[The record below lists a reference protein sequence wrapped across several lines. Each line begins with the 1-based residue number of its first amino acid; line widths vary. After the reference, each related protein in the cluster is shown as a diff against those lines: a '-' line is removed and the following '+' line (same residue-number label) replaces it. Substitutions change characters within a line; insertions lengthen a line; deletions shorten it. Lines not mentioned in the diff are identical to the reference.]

1 MRVDIWRFLSSKIPV
16 SVLIL
21 TAMATLICYVNVA
34 ESQEYVTDG
43 LIGFWTMDKTDIQGN
58 TVKDMSGEDNHG
70 EIGGDPKIVKG
81 KIDDALQFDGTD
93 DFISIPDLGNEVAVS
108 VDLWAIADQ
117 PFPNIRGL
125 LSTFDPP
132 QWKAGTVHFKFESN
146 QIDILK
152 NGGGR
157 IQVAAIPDEWYHVGY
172 TCDTEANELK
182 LYVDGELIN
191 TVAAGVEPNNL
202 THLRIGSEHEG
213 RYFPGILDEVRLYN
227 RALTEEE
234 MEQNFA
240 VKSNSLAV
248 NAAAKLAVTWGV
260 LKSNGGNRNDSI

>member
-70 EIGGDPKIVKG
+70 EIGGDPEIVKG

-108 VDLWAIADQ
+108 VDLWAIANQ
-117 PFPNIRGL
+117 PFANIRGL
-125 LSTFDPP
+125 L
-132 QWKAGTVHFKFESN
+132 G
-146 QIDILK
+146 
-152 NGGGR
+152 
-157 IQVAAIPDEWYHVGY
+157 
-172 TCDTEANELK
+172 
-182 LYVDGELIN
+182 
-191 TVAAGVEPNNL
+191 
-202 THLRIGSEHEG
+202 
-213 RYFPGILDEVRLYN
+213 
-227 RALTEEE
+227 
-234 MEQNFA
+234 
-240 VKSNSLAV
+240 
-248 NAAAKLAVTWGV
+248 
-260 LKSNGGNRNDSI
+260 